1 MADDKKSGPSGASVD
16 HKKFQTLKTQAEQQ
30 AKDVS
35 QAIGY
40 MHSYLFVCLISQ
52 LDYEECLENYSNVLE
67 YEKKIYG
74 ATGSEVSYTSL
85 KLPKCLYKYLL
96 FIYASL
102 PKPASRCVR

>member
-40 MHSYLFVCLISQ
+40 MHSYLFVWYHSSITKNAWRTTQ
-52 LDYEECLENYSNVLE
+52 MFSNTRRRSME
-67 YEKKIYG
+67 Q
-74 ATGSEVSYTSL
+74 
-85 KLPKCLYKYLL
+85 
-96 FIYASL
+96 
-102 PKPASRCVR
+102 PALR